1 MLIEHFNSGHLSYF
15 IIIFRKVLYL
25 FENQDIMIDGISIEN
40 FRSFHKTTINGFER
54 INLFGGKNNVG
65 KTSLLEAIF
74 VGLKGDANSI
84 VQSRKGNGQTNY
96 MEYLFYNQDSNVPL
110 EIKVYLNETKSY
122 ITQINKNYKILIKE
136 VGLNN
141 ETDLYEGFRANS
153 PHFWNSN
160 NVSFILN
167 KNTQFPNQYI
177 LSSEFDKADKKGD
190 SDEILKAI
198 QVIEP
203 NIVEIKTYSDDPGMI
218 YLRDKG
224 KKPRIPLI
232 YYGDAIQKIMRYII
246 TIAAFQNE
254 NGPNVTA
261 SETQQQGGKYL
272 LIDEIENG
280 LHYTVQEDFWEMLF
294 KLAITYDIQ
303 IFAAT
308 HSREMIAAFDKTALK
323 FDNKAAYFELYPHIK
338 TKEITANKIR
348 PEVLEYKLE
357 NDKPMRGE

>member
-1 MLIEHFNSGHLSYF
+1 
-15 IIIFRKVLYL
+15 
-25 FENQDIMIDGISIEN
+25 MIDGISIEN

-74 VGLKGDANSI
+74 VGLKGDINSI
-84 VQSRKGNGQTNY
+84 AQSRKGNAQTNY
-96 MEYLFYNQDSNVPL
+96 MEYLFFNQNSNVSP
-110 EIKVYLNETKSY
+110 EIEVYLNETESF
-122 ITQINKNYKILIKE
+122 ISRINKDYKVVIKE
-136 VGLNN
+136 VGLHKETRSYQDFRSNSSPFWDNN
-141 ETDLYEGFRANS
+141 S
-153 PHFWNSN
+153 I
-160 NVSFILN
+160 SFILN
-167 KNTQFPNQYI
+167 KNTQYPEQYT
-177 LSSEFDKADKKGD
+177 LSSEFDKSDKKGD

-224 KKPRIPLI
+224 KKQRIPLI

-254 NGPNVTA
+254 NGSST
-261 SETQQQGGKYL
+261 EGGKYL

-323 FDNKAAYFELYPHIK
+323 FDNEAAYFELFRHIK
-338 TKEITANKIR
+338 TEEITANKIR

>member
-1 MLIEHFNSGHLSYF
+1 MYDVLIEHFNSEHLSYF
-15 IIIFRKVLYL
+15 VIILRIVLYL

-65 KTSLLEAIF
+65 KTSLLEAFF
-74 VGLKGDANSI
+74 VGLEGNIIPISRFRKQQPESTKPDEYIFFNQNLNTPIKIKLHGMNKLFYQIEINDSYKIHTKIFDANI
-84 VQSRKGNGQTNY
+84 K
-96 MEYLFYNQDSNVPL
+96 EYLNGDLKPFENIWENL
-110 EIKVYLNETKSY
+110 
-122 ITQINKNYKILIKE
+122 KISLI
-136 VGLNN
+136 V
-141 ETDLYEGFRANS
+141 D
-153 PHFWNSN
+153 
-160 NVSFILN
+160 
-167 KNTQFPNQYI
+167 KNTQYPKQYI
-177 LSSEFDKADKKGD
+177 LSSEFDKADKKGE

-224 KKPRIPLI
+224 KKQRIPLI

-254 NGPNVTA
+254 NGSST
-261 SETQQQGGKYL
+261 EGGKYL

-323 FDNKAAYFELYPHIK
+323 FDNGAAYFELYRHIK
-338 TKEITANKIR
+338 TNEITANKIR